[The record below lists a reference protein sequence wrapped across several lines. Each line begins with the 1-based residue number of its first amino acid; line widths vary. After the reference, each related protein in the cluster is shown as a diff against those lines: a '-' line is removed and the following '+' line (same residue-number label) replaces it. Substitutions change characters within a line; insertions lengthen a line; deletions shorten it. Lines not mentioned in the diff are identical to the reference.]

1 MEKKRRHNNQLKRL
15 TKRIFL
21 FGRRYYYRG
30 QNVACPICGL
40 GFRKMLPGGFQSDVI
55 TEKEIIG
62 AGLRDNNI
70 CPYCLSTDRDRLVFL
85 YLKYKADIF
94 NKRLKILHVS
104 PEPALYQVIS
114 RIQGIDY
121 TIGTKYA
128 EGSYYPAEITF
139 FDLTGMPH
147 QDNTFDL
154 VICNHVLEHIP
165 NDLQA
170 MQEIHR
176 ILKPGGEAILQ
187 VPISYKIEKTLED
200 DTVVTEADR
209 HRIFG
214 QFDHVRIYGPD
225 YQQRLESV
233 GFTVNVHHP
242 GDENWPHEDITKYA
256 LNQKEPLFVA
266 HKPKTKKEK

>member
-1 MEKKRRHNNQLKRL
+1 MEKKRQHYSKIKRL
-15 TKRIFL
+15 AKRVFL
-21 FGRRYYYRG
+21 MGRRYYYRG
-30 QNVACPICGL
+30 QAIECPICGF

-62 AGLRDNNI
+62 AGLRNNNI

-85 YLKYKADIF
+85 YLKHQSHIF
-94 NKRLKILHVS
+94 TKHLKILHVS

-114 RIQGIDY
+114 KIEGIDY

-147 QDNTFDL
+147 KDNTFDL

-165 NDLQA
+165 DDLQA
-170 MQEIHR
+170 MSEIHR

-187 VPISYKIEKTLED
+187 VPMSYKIEKTMED
-200 DTVVTEADR
+200 DTVISEADR
-209 HRIFG
+209 HRVFG
-214 QFDHVRIYGPD
+214 QFDHVRIYGSD
-225 YQQRLESV
+225 YQERLESV
-233 GFTVNVHHP
+233 GFQVSIHQPTQ
-242 GDENWPHEDITKYA
+242 EAWIREDTSKYA
-256 LNQKEPLFVA
+256 LNEKEYLFVA
-266 HKPKTKKEK
+266 HKFKTIKAK